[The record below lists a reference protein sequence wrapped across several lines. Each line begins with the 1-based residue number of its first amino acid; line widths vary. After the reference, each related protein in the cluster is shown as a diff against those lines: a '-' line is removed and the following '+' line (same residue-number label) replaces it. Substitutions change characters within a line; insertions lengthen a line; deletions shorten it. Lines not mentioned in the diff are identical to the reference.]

1 MIEKYSFG
9 RFSFDGKDYTSDV
22 IIHGDSVTPW
32 WRVTGHSVAREDI
45 GKLVAAKPAVVVIGT
60 GASGL
65 MTVPPDTRQFIEDNG
80 IQVIVEET
88 AKAVETF
95 NELQASGTD
104 VAIAMHLT
112 C

>member
-1 MIEKYSFG
+1 MIERYSFG
-9 RFSFDGKDYTSDV
+9 RYSFGGKAYTSDV
-22 IIHGDSVTPW
+22 IIHGDSVTSW

-45 GKLVAAKPAVVVIGT
+45 EKLVAEKPAVIVIGT

-65 MTVPPDTRQFIEDNG
+65 MTVPPDTRRFIEDNG
-80 IQVIVEET
+80 IQFVAEET

-95 NELQASGTD
+95 NELRAGGTD

>member
-1 MIEKYSFG
+1 MIEGYSFG
-9 RFSFDGKDYTSDV
+9 RFSFNGKEYTSDV
-22 IIHGDSVTPW
+22 IIHGDSVTSW
-32 WRVTGHSVAREDI
+32 WRVTGHSVAHDDI
-45 GKLVAAKPAVVVIGT
+45 EKLVSEKPAVIVIGT

-65 MTVPPDTRQFIEDNG
+65 MTVPPDTMRFIEDNG
-80 IQVIVEET
+80 IQLIAEQT

-95 NELQASGTD
+95 NELRAGGTD

>member
-9 RFSFDGKDYTSDV
+9 RFSFDGKEYTSDV
-22 IIHGDSVTPW
+22 IIHGDSVTSW
-32 WRVTGHSVAREDI
+32 WRVSGHSVARGDI
-45 GKLVAAKPAVVVIGT
+45 ENLVAEKPAVIVIGT
-60 GASGL
+60 GSSGL
-65 MTVPPDTRQFIEDNG
+65 MTVPPDTRKFIEDNG
-80 IQVIVEET
+80 IEVIAEET

-95 NELQASGTD
+95 NELRAGGTD